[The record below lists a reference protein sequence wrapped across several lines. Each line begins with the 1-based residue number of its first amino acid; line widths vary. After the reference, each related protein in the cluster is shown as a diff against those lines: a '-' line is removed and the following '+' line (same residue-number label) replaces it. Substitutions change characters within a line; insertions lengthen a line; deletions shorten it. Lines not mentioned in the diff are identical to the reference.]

1 MTDHSMPSGA
11 GFDATARRPKP
22 TIADA
27 PIEVALPVRR
37 ISSAD
42 LVEAL
47 RKGWADFMAK
57 PSHILFLGVIY
68 PVVAVLLMQ
77 YSIQSNLLPLFFPLL
92 AGFAIIGPF
101 AGIGL
106 YEISRRREIG
116 EEPTWRDAIRVTE
129 RLSFRSILGLGVL
142 LMLVF
147 VAWLF
152 AAAGIYYALFPEGVP
167 PTLTAF
173 LGQIL
178 TTGRGWAL
186 IVIGHAVGFVF
197 ALAAFALSV
206 VSFPLLV
213 DRHVRTAA
221 AIRTSIEA
229 VRVNPRVM
237 AIWAAIIAG
246 ALMLGSALLF
256 AGLAVAIPVLAHA
269 SWHLY
274 RRVVG

>member
-1 MTDHSMPSGA
+1 
-11 GFDATARRPKP
+11 
-22 TIADA
+22 
-27 PIEVALPVRR
+27 
-37 ISSAD
+37 
-42 LVEAL
+42 
-47 RKGWADFMAK
+47 
-57 PSHILFLGVIY
+57 
-68 PVVAVLLMQ
+68 
-77 YSIQSNLLPLFFPLL
+77 
-92 AGFAIIGPF
+92 
-101 AGIGL
+101 
-106 YEISRRREIG
+106 
-116 EEPTWRDAIRVTE
+116 
-129 RLSFRSILGLGVL
+129 
-142 LMLVF
+142 
-147 VAWLF
+147 
-152 AAAGIYYALFPEGVP
+152 
-167 PTLTAF
+167 
-173 LGQIL
+173 
-178 TTGRGWAL
+178 
-186 IVIGHAVGFVF
+186 VIGHAVGFVF